1 MALISLRK
9 VSVQYGGPAVLDQIS
24 LSIEPGERAC
34 VTGRNGEGKSTLLKL
49 LAGLI
54 EPAAVLVALGF
65 ELPEGL
71 LARLQTGE
79 QFGLLA
85 DR

>member
-1 MALISLRK
+1 MAGLERGQTHAYVTK
-9 VSVQYGGPAVLDQIS
+9 AGAV
-24 LSIEPGERAC
+24 G
-34 VTGRNGEGKSTLLKL
+34 LKL

-85 DR
+85 